1 MSDLNIITSQLW
13 AMANELRGNMDAS
26 EYKNYILA
34 FMFYRYLSEH
44 QEQYLVSN
52 NVIDVEEGQTIN
64 EAYKAQAKG
73 EDFNDYIEDISSA
86 LGYAIGPDDTWAS
99 LIDKIENSEVV
110 PSDYQTI
117 FVNFDE
123 HAKLNKEAEK
133 DFKGVFNDVNL
144 GDSRLGSTTNERAK
158 SLNRIVKLV
167 DSVEYKSDDGRD
179 ILGEIYEYLIGQFA
193 ASAGKKGGEFYT
205 PHEVS
210 KILAKVVTDG
220 VEESDHIF
228 SVYDP
233 ACGSGSLLLTVQ
245 DEVPGGSNAG
255 AVKFYGQELN
265 TTTYNLARMNLM
277 MHGVSFQNMSLSN
290 ADTLES
296 DWPDGLD
303 AKGIDHP
310 RSFDAVVANPPYSAH
325 WDNSESKLKDP
336 RFKDYGKL
344 APKTKAD
351 YSFVLH
357 GLYHL
362 NEEGTMAI
370 VLPHGVLF
378 RGAAEGTIRQ
388 NLIEHPSG
396 NRIYAIIGLPS
407 NLFYGTSIPTIVMV
421 LKKKRADK
429 DILFIDASNDFEK
442 GKNQNKLSDE
452 NIEKIISTYRERKS
466 VPKYAHLASIE
477 EIRQNE
483 YNLNIPRYVD
493 TSEEEEEIDINEVR
507 MLLNQ
512 DKKEIEELEAQ
523 IAEQF
528 KLLGI

>member
-1 MSDLNIITSQLW
+1 M
-13 AMANELRGNMDAS
+13 
-26 EYKNYILA
+26 
-34 FMFYRYLSEH
+34 
-44 QEQYLVSN
+44 
-52 NVIDVEEGQTIN
+52 
-64 EAYKAQAKG
+64 
-73 EDFNDYIEDISSA
+73 
-86 LGYAIGPDDTWAS
+86 
-99 LIDKIENSEVV
+99 
-110 PSDYQTI
+110 
-117 FVNFDE
+117 
-123 HAKLNKEAEK
+123 
-133 DFKGVFNDVNL
+133 
-144 GDSRLGSTTNERAK
+144 
-158 SLNRIVKLV
+158 
-167 DSVEYKSDDGRD
+167 
-179 ILGEIYEYLIGQFA
+179 
-193 ASAGKKGGEFYT
+193 
-205 PHEVS
+205 
-210 KILAKVVTDG
+210 VTDG
-220 VEESDHIF
+220 VEESDSVF

-233 ACGSGSLLLTVQ
+233 TCGSGSLLLTVQ

-290 ADTLES
+290 ANTLES
-296 DWPDGLD
+296 DWPDGPD

-325 WDNSESKLKDP
+325 WDNNESKLKDP

-362 NEEGTMAI
+362 NDEGTMAI

-378 RGAAEGTIRQ
+378 RGAAEGAIRQ
-388 NLIEHPSG
+388 NLIEHPCG

-407 NLFYGTSIPTIVMV
+407 NLFYGTGIPTIVMV
-421 LKKKRADK
+421 LKKKRTTK
-429 DILFIDASNDFEK
+429 DIFFIDASNDFEK
-442 GKNQNKLSDE
+442 GKNQNKLSEE
-452 NIEKIISTYRERKS
+452 NINKIIAAYRERKDI
-466 VPKYAHLASIE
+466 PKYAHLASIE
-477 EIRQNE
+477 EVRQNE

-493 TSEEEEEIDINEVR
+493 TTEEEEEIDINKIR
-507 MLLNQ
+507 DLLAQ